1 MENAPIR
8 VSEPPKARDLDRIF
22 QHIFDNGFGNP
33 IILSGVPTAAQMKAN
48 TWGVYSGNL
57 YLKTGDNILLRFTG
71 TVIS

>member
-33 IILSGVPTAAQMKAN
+33 IILSGIPTAAQMKAN
-48 TWGVYSGNL
+48 TCGIYGSNL
-57 YLKTGDNILLRFTG
+57 YIKFGNNVLLRFSG